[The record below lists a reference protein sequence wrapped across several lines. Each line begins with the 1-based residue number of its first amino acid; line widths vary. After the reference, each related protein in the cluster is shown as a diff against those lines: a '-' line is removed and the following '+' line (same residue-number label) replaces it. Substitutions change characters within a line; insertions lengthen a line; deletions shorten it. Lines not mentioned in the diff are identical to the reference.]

1 MAVIL
6 RLDRRI
12 QRHLPPV
19 AVNWLDA
26 RLRGHD
32 AGGRKVSAVSNDG

>member
-1 MAVIL
+1 VAVIL

-12 QRHLPPV
+12 QRYLPPV

-26 RLRGHD
+26 RLRKHD
-32 AGGRKVSAVSNDG
+32 ARG